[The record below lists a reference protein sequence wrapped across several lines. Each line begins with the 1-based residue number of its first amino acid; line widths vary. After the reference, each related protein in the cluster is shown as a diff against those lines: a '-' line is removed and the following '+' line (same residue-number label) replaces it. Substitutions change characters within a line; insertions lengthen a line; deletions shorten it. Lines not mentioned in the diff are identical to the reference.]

1 VAIFTSSCSE
11 LSCTFTNG
19 STDDGSVTASSWDFG
34 DNSGS
39 SAIQDPTYTYAA
51 GGSYEVTL
59 TVTDNMGAIGTIKH
73 TVTVTA
79 PPPPNQPPVAD
90 FTSSCADL
98 TCTFTDSSGDDG
110 SVTAWSW
117 DFGDNS
123 GSVEAQNPSYTFA
136 AGGSYE
142 VTLAVTDNNG
152 ASGTVTKTVTVP
164 PVP

>member
-1 VAIFTSSCSE
+1 
-11 LSCTFTNG
+11 LTNG
-19 STDDGSVTASSWDFG
+19 STDDGSVTASIWDFG

-39 SAIQDPTYTYAA
+39 SAIQNPSHTYAA
-51 GGSYEVTL
+51 GGTYEVTL
-59 TVTDNMGAIGTIKH
+59 TVTDNMGTTGTIKQ

-98 TCTFTDSSGDDG
+98 TCTFTDGSGDDG

-117 DFGDNS
+117 DFGDSS
-123 GSVEAQNPSYTFA
+123 GSLAIQNPSYTYTV
-136 AGGSYE
+136 GGSYE

-152 ASGTVTKTVTVP
+152 ASGIVTKTVTVP